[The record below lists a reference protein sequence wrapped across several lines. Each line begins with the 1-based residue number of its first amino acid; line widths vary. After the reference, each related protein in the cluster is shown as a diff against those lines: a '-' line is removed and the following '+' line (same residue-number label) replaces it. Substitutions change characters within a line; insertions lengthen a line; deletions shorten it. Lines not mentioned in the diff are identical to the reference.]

1 MNKLLTICFYL
12 NLLGQGTIVHCS
24 ISLDG
29 PEQFSPPCIAS
40 IMIALSLVLPP
51 RPQVRLQLDH
61 SDHSRQTQSTI
72 DGNVSLVGD

>member
-1 MNKLLTICFYL
+1 MNKPFSVCFHL
-12 NLLGQGTIVHCS
+12 NLLGQGTILHCS

-40 IMIALSLVLPP
+40 IRMALSLVLPP
-51 RPQVRLQLDH
+51 CPQVRLHFDH

-72 DGNVSLVGD
+72 YENVSLVGD